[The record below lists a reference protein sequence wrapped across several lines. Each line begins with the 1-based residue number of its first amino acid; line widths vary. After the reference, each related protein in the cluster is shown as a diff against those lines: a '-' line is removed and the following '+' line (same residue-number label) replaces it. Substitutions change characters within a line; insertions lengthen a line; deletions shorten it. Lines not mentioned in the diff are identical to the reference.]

1 MEKDSVLKT
10 IISLWKIIPSDSKLK
25 MSFLLILM
33 FVNGFAEI
41 LTVGSVVPFIAA
53 ITNPEI
59 ILNNSLLTSL
69 LSFFDI
75 NDKESLVV
83 FMCILF
89 GSAVIFSACLRLII
103 SKLNYKWCYELTAE
117 LGILVFE
124 KTLKQDYLSHS
135 SRNSSEIISGVS
147 IKTGNLL
154 GALILP
160 VMNSI
165 QLIILVVSI
174 FLTLLFILPLSNIFL
189 LSSFA
194 FLYFFIS
201 LFMKRSLNIN
211 SKIIASHQ
219 INAIKVLQESLNNIK
234 EVILGDFHGFYKKRF
249 ATSEK
254 AYRNGLG
261 RNAFLSIAPRYAV
274 EALGIVI
281 IIVIAMYTY
290 YKSNKPE
297 DILPAIGLIALSS
310 QRMLP
315 YLQQL
320 YAAYSGIVGNQ
331 QSNIDALS
339 LINQKTENKE
349 DSKKIFF
356 NESIKLENVSFSYNG
371 ERKFLL
377 KNINLEIKKG
387 EFVGIIGSTGS
398 GKSTLVD
405 IIMGLIP
412 PDDGK
417 IFVDGEELN
426 RNHFFSWRKNF
437 VHVSQNIFIA
447 DTTIKKNI
455 TLGISDEL
463 VDKDKVKM
471 VSKLSVLDELISGS
485 PRKFD
490 TNVGESGSQLSG
502 GQKQRIAIAR
512 ALYRDGNII
521 VLDEATNSLDF
532 KTEEKIFSNFK
543 TLKNKTIISI
553 IHNIQ
558 KIDSFDRIIIL
569 DKGKIVFN
577 DISKNVT
584 NNQIFKNLSK
594 KIAN

>member
-1 MEKDSVLKT
+1 MKKDSVFKT
-10 IISLWKIIPSDSKLK
+10 IISLWEIIPWKSKLK

-41 LTVGSVVPFIAA
+41 LTIGAVVPFIAA

-59 ILNNSLLTSL
+59 ILNNSLIIPFLI
-69 LSFFDI
+69 FFDI
-75 NDKESLVV
+75 KEKDSLVI

-89 GSAVIFSACLRLII
+89 GSAVILSASLRLII

-124 KTLKQDYLSHS
+124 KTLKQDYLLHS
-135 SRNSSEIISGVS
+135 SRNTSEIISGIS

-174 FLTLLFILPLSNIFL
+174 FLTLLYILPLSNIFL

-194 FLYFFIS
+194 IFYIFVSF
-201 LFMKRSLNIN
+201 FMKKSLNRN

-234 EVILGDFHGFYKKRF
+234 EVILGSFHSFYKNRF
-249 ATSEK
+249 AISEK
-254 AYRNGLG
+254 AYRHGLG

-274 EALGIVI
+274 EALGIVM
-281 IIVIAMYTY
+281 IIVIAIFAY
-290 YKSNKPE
+290 YQSDKPE
-297 DILPAIGLIALSS
+297 DILPSIGLIALSS

-320 YAAYSGIVGNQ
+320 YAAYSGIIGNH

-339 LINQKTENKE
+339 LINQKIYNEDDSEKLTFNKGL
-349 DSKKIFF
+349 
-356 NESIKLENVSFSYNG
+356 KLKNVSFSYND
-371 ERKFLL
+371 ERKFSLQ
-377 KNINLEIKKG
+377 NIDLEIKKG
-387 EFVGIIGSTGS
+387 EFLGILGSTGS

-405 IIMGLIP
+405 IIMGLIL

-417 IFVDGEELN
+417 IYLDEEELN
-426 RNHFFSWRKNF
+426 RDKFFSWRKNF
-437 VHVSQNIFIA
+437 AHVSQNIFIA
-447 DTTIKKNI
+447 DTTIEENI
-455 TLGISDEL
+455 ALGQSDEII
-463 VDKDKVKM
+463 DKEKIKM
-471 VSKLSVLDELISGS
+471 VSKFALLDEFISNM
-485 PRKFD
+485 PEKFY
-490 TNVGESGSQLSG
+490 TNVGEMGSQLSG

-512 ALYRDGNII
+512 ALYRDRNII
-521 VLDEATNSLDF
+521 ILDEATNSLDV
-532 KTEEKIFSNFK
+532 KTEEKILSNFK
-543 TLKNKTIISI
+543 KLKNKTIISI

-558 KIDSFDRIIIL
+558 KINSFDRIIIL
-569 DKGKIVFN
+569 DDGKIVFN
-577 DISKNVT
+577 DVSKNVI
-584 NNQIFKNLSK
+584 NSQYLKDFSE
-594 KIAN
+594 KIVN